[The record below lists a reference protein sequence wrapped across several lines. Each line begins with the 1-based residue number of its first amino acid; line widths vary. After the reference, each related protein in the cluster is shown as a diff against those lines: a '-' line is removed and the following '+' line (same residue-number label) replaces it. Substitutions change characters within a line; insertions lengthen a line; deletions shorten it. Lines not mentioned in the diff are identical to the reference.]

1 MNILILLLFIAIP
14 FEEIYFEDI
23 KGNKIE
29 IFEDNYILIFLNGWN
44 CVDCISKTSQYLK
57 KYEVPKDR
65 IFFVIESSQDIYSKM
80 NFKTMIEERTN
91 YYNSI
96 IFNPKSVKMDDIES
110 SLFLKYSDNN
120 HTPAIIIKSKEYY
133 FYQNKS
139 LFIKGNKI
147 ELDSFGIELLLKF
160 KGLYS
165 K

>member
-120 HTPAIIIKSKEYY
+120 HTPAIIITSNEDY

>member
-133 FYQNKS
+133 F
-139 LFIKGNKI
+139 IKTKV
-147 ELDSFGIELLLKF
+147 SLLKEI
-160 KGLYS
+160 KLN
-165 K
+165 